1 MSKNYDF
8 KNLRVLVVDDCK
20 FMRGILE
27 RMLQALGLG
36 YIRVASDG
44 ISAWELLCTEDF
56 DLIITDWEM
65 EPEDGASLVRRIRLD
80 PDSPARYIPVVMLTG
95 YTEKAKVMNARDIG
109 ITEFLAK
116 PLAARSLHA
125 RIMNIVDNPRPFV
138 RTASFFGPCRRRLN
152 LPSFEGADRR
162 ASELDAVEI

>member
-27 RMLQALGLG
+27 RMLDALGVG

-44 ISAWELLCTEDF
+44 IDAWDFLTSDDYDLLV
-56 DLIITDWEM
+56 TDWEM
-65 EPEDGASLVRRIRLD
+65 EPEDGATLVHRIRFD
-80 PDSPARYIPVVMLTG
+80 PDSPSRYIPVIMLTG
-95 YTEKAKVMNARDIG
+95 YTEKAKVLSARDIG

-125 RIMNIVDNPRPFV
+125 RIVNIVENPRPFV
-138 RTASFFGPCRRRLN
+138 RTSSFFGPCRRRLN
-152 LPSFEGADRR
+152 LPSFDGPDRR
-162 ASELDAVEI
+162 AQVVDAMEI